1 MWEYNNAINFF
12 LKLMDRTLIILT
24 VLSLM
29 LYCAFSCSG
38 TAGTVQVLITNFSVS
53 LHCFFAILSA
63 LLSSLFL
70 NQFSALLSYL
80 FLTLTTLC
88 PKPTFSTVLILLI

>member
-1 MWEYNNAINFF
+1 MWEYDNAINFF

-38 TAGTVQVLITNFSVS
+38 TAGTVQALITNCQCQSALFLCHFIGTTVITISKPVFST
-53 LHCFFAILSA
+53 AILPMFDSD
-63 LLSSLFL
+63 SFV
-70 NQFSALLSYL
+70 F
-80 FLTLTTLC
+80 
-88 PKPTFSTVLILLI
+88 